1 MLHIKKYLPV
11 PGFFLL
17 LIGICML
24 GNQAEA
30 QEHDSSNHRPNKL
43 IQEVIKAI
51 SRDTVQVDRLGI
63 LRRND
68 DKYRQ
73 FNGLIIRNIDIVRV
87 PFGVSFK
94 DTTREFKNTLTN
106 IANKLH
112 HITRTRVIRNNLF
125 FHPKDSINP
134 YLLADNER
142 YLRELPYLRDA
153 DFEVQQVR
161 GTDSADVTVIVKD
174 LFNIGGNIN
183 SIGINVTDLEMRDD
197 NFSGTGNAAILYASY
212 DDRRKK
218 NLSFGGEYVR
228 RNMGGSF
235 LNQQI
240 GYRSYYNSIR
250 APRQENY
257 FYYNLSKPL
266 LHRFMKF
273 TYEMSASLHFT
284 SNRYNQDSLYQSDY
298 HYGYYQLEG
307 WLGYNMNGKNFSPA
321 DESRRL
327 RLLSGIRVISKTFF
341 KRPEIYDG
349 HYNWQFADLSGVL
362 GSFTFYRQNFFKTQ
376 YVYGFGINEDV
387 PEGLLFTT
395 TLGYTI
401 KQDISRPFI
410 GLNFQ
415 QYGFTKKKNY
425 IDYTLRFE
433 GYLGQRQ
440 IQDVN
445 LLASFNY
452 FDHLKN
458 MGSRWKQRFFLTV
471 SASRQ
476 LNTRLNEP
484 LLINSK
490 FAMPEYGDDP
500 EGGDA
505 RITTRAESVFFSPWA
520 LAAFRFAPLISYNL
534 TAFSP
539 EGKNLGIYSSI
550 GAGIRTRNESLI
562 FGTVDL
568 RANYFPSKNFH
579 GEKLG
584 IDLSVNLTFKYRS
597 QFLKK
602 PDFIEIN

>member
-1 MLHIKKYLPV
+1 MLQFKKIGWGTRALA
-11 PGFFLL
+11 FLLVTL
-17 LIGICML
+17 LIGVP
-24 GNQAEA
+24 AAA
-30 QEHDSSNHRPNKL
+30 QEHDTAHHKQNKL
-43 IQEVIKAI
+43 IEGVINAI
-51 SRDTVQVDRLGI
+51 SRDTVQVDRMSI

-68 DKYRQ
+68 EKYRA
-73 FNGLIIRNIDIVRV
+73 FSGLVIRTIDVARV
-87 PFGVSFK
+87 PFGVNFS

-106 IANKLH
+106 IANTLH
-112 HITRTRVIRNNLF
+112 HVTRVKVIRNNLF
-125 FHPKDSINP
+125 FHVNDTLNP
-134 YLLADNER
+134 YLFADNER
-142 YLRELPYLRDA
+142 YLRELPYMRDA
-153 DFEVQQVR
+153 DFDVKRIE
-161 GTDSADVTVIVKD
+161 GTDSVDVTVVEKD

-183 SIGINVTDLEMRDD
+183 SLGLNVTDLEIRDD

-218 NLSFGGEYVR
+218 NLSFGGEYIR
-228 RNMGGSF
+228 RNIGGSF
-235 LNQQI
+235 LNQQV

-257 FYYNLSKPL
+257 FYYNLTKPL

-273 TYEMSASLHFT
+273 TYELSAALNFT
-284 SNRYNQDSLYQSDY
+284 SNRYDGDSLYQADF
-298 HYGYYQLEG
+298 HYGFYQFEG

-321 DESRRL
+321 DETRRL

-341 KRPEIYDG
+341 RRPLIYEKQ
-349 HYNWQFADLSGVL
+349 YNWQFADLSGVL

-376 YVYGFGINEDV
+376 YVYGFGVNEDI

-401 KQDISRPFI
+401 QQDISRPFI

-415 QYGFTKKKNY
+415 QYGFTRKSDY
-425 IDYTLRFE
+425 FDYTLRFE
-433 GYLGQRQ
+433 GYLGQHHV
-440 IQDVN
+440 QDVN
-445 LLASFNY
+445 MLASVNF
-452 FDHLKN
+452 FSRLKHLGN
-458 MGSRWKQRFFLTV
+458 RWKQRSFITV

-476 LNTRLNEP
+476 INNKLGEP

-490 FAMPEYGDDP
+490 FAMPEYGYDP
-500 EGGDA
+500 VGGDA
-505 RITTRAESVFFSPWA
+505 RITTKFESVFFSPWS
-520 LAAFRFAPLISYNL
+520 LAAFRFAPLAAYNL

-539 EGKNLGIYSSI
+539 AGEQLKLYSSI

-568 RANYFPSKNFH
+568 RANYFPSKNYH
-579 GEKLG
+579 GSKLG
-584 IDLSVNLTFKYRS
+584 IDISVNLSFKFRS

>member
-1 MLHIKKYLPV
+1 MLNIKKFSGILKFIFFFIGV
-11 PGFFLL
+11 FLL
-17 LIGICML
+17 R
-24 GNQAEA
+24 NYVNA
-30 QEHDSSNHRPNKL
+30 QEHDSANHRQNKL
-43 IQEVIKAI
+43 IQEVIRAI
-51 SRDTVQVDRLGI
+51 SRDTVQVDRLDI

-68 DKYRQ
+68 DKYRR
-73 FNGLIIRNIDIVRV
+73 FSGLIIRNIDVVRV
-87 PFGVSFK
+87 PFGISFT
-94 DTTREFKNTLTN
+94 DTAHEFKNTLTN

-125 FHPKDSINP
+125 FHLKDSINP
-134 YLLADNER
+134 YLFADNER

-153 DFEVQQVR
+153 DFNVKQVV

-183 SIGINVTDLEMRDD
+183 SLGINVTDLEIRDD
-197 NFSGTGNAAILYASY
+197 NFGGSGNAAIVYASY

-218 NLSFGGEYVR
+218 NLSFGGEYIR
-228 RNMGGSF
+228 RNIGGTF

-257 FYYNLSKPL
+257 FYYNLGKPL

-273 TYEMSASLHFT
+273 TYELGASLHFT
-284 SNRYNQDSLYQSDY
+284 SNRYNPDSLYQADF
-298 HYGYYQLEG
+298 HYGYYQFEG
-307 WLGYNMNGKNFSPA
+307 WLGYNVNGKNFSPA

-341 KRPEIYDG
+341 KRPRIYED

-376 YVYGFGINEDV
+376 YVYGFGINEDI

-401 KQDISRPFI
+401 KQDISRPFV

-433 GYLGQRQ
+433 GYIGQKEV
-440 IQDVN
+440 QDVN
-445 LLASFNY
+445 LLASLNY

-458 MGSRWKQRFFLTV
+458 LGSKWKQRFFLRV

-476 LNTRLNEP
+476 INTRLNEP

-505 RITTRAESVFFSPWA
+505 RITTKAESVFFSPWT
-520 LAAFRFAPLISYNL
+520 LATFRFAPLMSYNI

-539 EGKNLGIYSSI
+539 VGKNLGIYSSI
-550 GAGIRTRNESLI
+550 GAGLRTRNESLI

-568 RANYFPSKNFH
+568 RAIYFPSKNFH

-597 QFLKK
+597 QFLEK